1 MELDKTEQVEKDLER
16 LGFAPL
22 IREMRQK
29 IQGKD
34 QLLLAYRDPGH
45 VQKKM
50 PMLCIVD
57 IRLHGMKDEYYIHN
71 YSATITKENK
81 DRLSEKYITRS
92 RTFYLK
98 KGEIPAIQEARQL
111 VEKDISRKL
120 EQKKVKRKEKYNKKG
135 LR

>member
-1 MELDKTEQVEKDLER
+1 MEQDKIEQVEKDLER

-34 QLLLAYRDPGH
+34 QLLLAYSDPGP

-57 IRLHGMKDEYYIHN
+57 IRLHGMKDEYYIHS

-98 KGEIPAIQEARQL
+98 KGEIPTIQEARQIL
-111 VEKDISRKL
+111 QHDILRKQL
-120 EQKKVKRKEKYNKKG
+120 QKEVKREQKHKNKKR
-135 LR
+135 L

>member
-1 MELDKTEQVEKDLER
+1 MELDKTATLANDLER

-34 QLLLAYRDPGH
+34 QLLLAYRDPGP

-57 IRLHGMKDEYYIHN
+57 IRLHGMKDEYFIHN
-71 YSATITKENK
+71 YTATIAKENK
-81 DRLSEKYITRS
+81 DRLSEKYLIRT
-92 RTFYLK
+92 RTFHSK
-98 KGEIPAIQEARQL
+98 KGEIPTIQQARQL
-111 VEKDISRKL
+111 VQQDISRKQ
-120 EQKKVKRKEKYNKKG
+120 EQKEVKRKKKQHKRG